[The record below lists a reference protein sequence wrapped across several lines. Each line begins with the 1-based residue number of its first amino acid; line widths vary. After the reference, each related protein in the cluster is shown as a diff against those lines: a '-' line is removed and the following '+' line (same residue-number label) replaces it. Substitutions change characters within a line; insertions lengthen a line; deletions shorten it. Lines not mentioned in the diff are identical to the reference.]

1 MRQKVAGPA
10 KKMCWPH
17 CGYFFVPCRP
27 QLSWSCVYA
36 ACSQNKLK
44 EKQASNFHCLAFF
57 IIFVSR
63 WPKRTNC
70 TAQREVDELAKLAIN
85 FAEEW
90 FHFVPGNGDTLIC
103 SDWSSP
109 GGSQWANPGHGV
121 DSIEPTYKI
130 NNSINNIRVEFCG
143 ESEKKKKEMET
154 PERQRPRP
162 TGKAH
167 WAIEGP
173 GQRESSL
180 DTCLTQY
187 KKRKLNPKKKCIGED
202 KGRQIRLHWTFN

>member
-143 ESEKKKKEMET
+143 ESEKKKK
-154 PERQRPRP
+154 
-162 TGKAH
+162 K
-167 WAIEGP
+167 W
-173 GQRESSL
+173 
-180 DTCLTQY
+180 
-187 KKRKLNPKKKCIGED
+187 KRLRD
-202 KGRQIRLHWTFN
+202 KGLGRQARPIGPSKDPGKESPPSTHAWHNTKNES